1 MVHEP
6 LKRLSSHAE
15 TERHL
20 SEFKEANRGDDG
32 RFGDIGCGDRDL
44 IVAFD

>member
-1 MVHEP
+1 M
-6 LKRLSSHAE
+6 KRLSSVAE

-20 SEFKEANRGDDG
+20 SEFKEAKRGDDS
-32 RFGDIGCGDRDL
+32 RFGDIGGDRDL